1 MSTPDEQKPKDAAKP
16 APETNEPAAPA
27 DDAAPEVE
35 MTEEDEAI
43 VLQRL
48 RDLGYVD

>member
-1 MSTPDEQKPKDAAKP
+1 MSTPDEQKPKDAPKP
-16 APETNEPAAPA
+16 APETNEPATPA
-27 DDAAPEVE
+27 DDTAPVE

>member
-27 DDAAPEVE
+27 DDTTPVE
-35 MTEEDEAI
+35 MSEEDEAL